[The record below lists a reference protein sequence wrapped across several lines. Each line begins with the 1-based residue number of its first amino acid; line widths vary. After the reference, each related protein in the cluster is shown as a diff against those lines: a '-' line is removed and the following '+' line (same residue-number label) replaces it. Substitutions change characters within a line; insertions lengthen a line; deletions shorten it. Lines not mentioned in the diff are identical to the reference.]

1 MSMLGVIRPHD
12 WDLPLIVH
20 ILGAMILVGALMLS
34 AASLIAAWR
43 TSSGSLTRLGF
54 MALFY
59 GAIPGWIVMRAGAAW
74 IANKEGLDNSN
85 IDLSWVNIGNGAAD
99 GGFLLLIIATV
110 IGGLMV
116 RRIRRDGSPSPI
128 PTRIA
133 TGLVSLMLIGY
144 LVAVWAMTTKPV

>member
-1 MSMLGVIRPHD
+1 MSWLGVIRPHD

-20 ILGAMILVGALMLS
+20 ILGAMILVGALTLS
-34 AASLIAAWR
+34 AVSLIAAWR
-43 TSSGSLTRLGF
+43 SNSAALTRLGF
-54 MALFY
+54 MSLFY
-59 GAIPGWIVMRAGAAW
+59 GAIPGWIVMRGGAAW

-85 IDLSWVNIGNGAAD
+85 IDLSWINIGNSAAD

-116 RRIRRDGSPSPI
+116 RRIKRDGSASQV
-128 PTRIA
+128 PTRIV
-133 TGLVSLMLIGY
+133 TGLVSLMLVAY

>member
-1 MSMLGVIRPHD
+1 MSALGLIRPHD

-20 ILGAMILVGALMLS
+20 ILGAMILVGALTLS
-34 AASLIAAWR
+34 AVSLIAAWR
-43 TSSGSLTRLGF
+43 TNSGALTRLGF
-54 MALFY
+54 MTLFY

-85 IDLSWVNIGNGAAD
+85 IDLAWLNFGNAAAD

-110 IGGLMV
+110 IGGQVV

-133 TGLVSLMLIGY
+133 TGLVSLMLVAY

>member
-1 MSMLGVIRPHD
+1 MSALGLIRPHD
-12 WDLPLIVH
+12 WDLPLILH
-20 ILGAMILVGALMLS
+20 ILGAMTLVGALTLS
-34 AASLIAAWR
+34 AVSLIAAWR
-43 TSSGSLTRLGF
+43 TNSGPLTRLGF
-54 MALFY
+54 MSLFY

-85 IDLSWVNIGNGAAD
+85 IDLSWLNIGNATAD

-133 TGLVSLMLIGY
+133 TGLVSLMVVAY